1 MSRAVP
7 SSFSEYLIDT
17 ESSTFGIRCD
27 GGIMPLRTDP
37 DPRSFWY
44 KKCLRGEDLVF
55 LCEAV
60 NARGL
65 YGGNRLSPFDTFYD
79 PYGPPVSAQ
88 KMAFLDQRI
97 GAYFTS
103 GRWTDLDPSASLGAF
118 HSFGGT
124 QPSVA
129 DVVAYVKSAFHP
141 IARHGNGN
149 SFLALDSAPVENMF
163 KDVGLLNYTFLKDFD
178 PMTGLPISPYGS
190 YAGLNLSTTQYLHT
204 VKQTGHYG
212 ESSPRVETADSQRVN
227 WYAWRDYDRE
237 NYDYDPPGLYPGGL
251 RSAEV
256 TTTTGVEITVSEGG
270 GTWRSYNRYLAV
282 RPYCVVEA
290 RNRYSASWSRS
301 SDDSGTTYEY
311 DNAEYVWCP
320 LPVTAYIDMLT
331 PQTVVLDS
339 QSMPG
344 WAASVF
350 TAAGLEQYASD
361 LAGQYVT
368 TGYKHARE
376 RDCTISAP
384 NSNNAVWIAHF
395 LYCNLEGV
403 VPSAQP
409 QQAGQP

>member
-7 SSFSEYLIDT
+7 SSFSEYLIDST
-17 ESSTFGIRCD
+17 SSTLGIRCD

-65 YGGNRLSPFDTFYD
+65 YGGNRLFPFNTFYD

-88 KMAFLDQRI
+88 RRAFLDQRV

-103 GRWTDLDPSASLGAF
+103 DRWTDLDPSASLGVF
-118 HSFGGT
+118 HSFGSA
-124 QPSVA
+124 QPSTA
-129 DVVAYVKSAFHP
+129 DVVAYVESAFHP

-149 SFLALDSAPVENMF
+149 SFSALDSAPVENMF

-178 PMTGLPISPYGS
+178 PLDGSTYGYYRGL
-190 YAGLNLSTTQYLHT
+190 GLLTTQYLHT
-204 VKQTGHYG
+204 VKQTGYYN
-212 ESSPRVETADSQRVN
+212 EPSPRVETTDSQQENV
-227 WYAWRDYDRE
+227 YAWRDYDSE
-237 NYDYDPPGLYPGGL
+237 DYDKGPTSHYPGGL
-251 RSAEV
+251 SSAEV
-256 TTTTGVEITVSEGG
+256 ITTTGVEVTVSESGG
-270 GTWRSYNRYLAV
+270 GSWRSYNRYLAV

-290 RNRYSASWSRS
+290 RNRYSASWRRL
-301 SDDSGTTYEY
+301 SDDNGTTYGY
-311 DNAEYVWCP
+311 NNVEYVWCP

-339 QSMPG
+339 QSMSG

-350 TAAGLEQYASD
+350 AATGLEQYASD
-361 LAGQYVT
+361 LAGQYVAT
-368 TGYKHARE
+368 DYRHSRK

-384 NSNNAVWIAHF
+384 STGTAVWIAHF

-403 VPSAQP
+403 VPAAQP
-409 QQAGQP
+409 QQAGQS